1 MRSAANHT
9 FTVSLSAA
17 SGKSVTVDYATSDG
31 TATAGA
37 DYTAISATTLTFA
50 AGQTSKTFTVGVL
63 ADSTDEADET
73 VTLTL
78 SNASNASISDAT
90 GTLTITDDDA
100 APSLSIN
107 DVTASD
113 ESAANHTFTVSLSAA
128 SGKSVTVDYATS
140 DGTATAG
147 ADYTAIS
154 ATTLTFAAG
163 QTSKT
168 FTVGVLADSTD
179 EANETVTLTLSSAS
193 NASISDA
200 TGTLTITDDDAA
212 PSLSIND
219 VTASDESAANH
230 TFTVSLSA
238 ASGKSVTVDYATS
251 DGTATAGA
259 DYTAIS
265 ATTLTF
271 AAGQT
276 SKTFTVGVL
285 ADSTDEAMRR

>member
-1 MRSAANHT
+1 MLFRS
-9 FTVSLSAA
+9 
-17 SGKSVTVDYATSDG
+17 GE
-31 TATAGA
+31 
-37 DYTAISATTLTFA
+37 
-50 AGQTSKTFTVGVL
+50 TSKTFPVGVL
-63 ADSTDEADET
+63 VDSTDEADET

-107 DVTASD
+107 DVSVAEVYNVNTTA
-113 ESAANHTFTVSLSAA
+113 TFTVSLSAP

-163 QTSKT
+163 ETSKT
-168 FTVGVLADSTD
+168 FPVGVLVDSTD
-179 EANETVTLTLSSAS
+179 EADETVTLTLSNAS

-212 PSLSIND
+212 PSLSIDD
-219 VTASDESAANH
+219 VTASNENAENH
-230 TFTVSLSA
+230 TFTV
-238 ASGKSVTVDYATS
+238 
-251 DGTATAGA
+251 
-259 DYTAIS
+259 
-265 ATTLTF
+265 
-271 AAGQT
+271 
-276 SKTFTVGVL
+276 
-285 ADSTDEAMRR
+285 

>member
-1 MRSAANHT
+1 MRHQMEQRLQGS
-9 FTVSLSAA
+9 
-17 SGKSVTVDYATSDG
+17 
-31 TATAGA
+31 
-37 DYTAISATTLTFA
+37 
-50 AGQTSKTFTVGVL
+50 
-63 ADSTDEADET
+63 
-73 VTLTL
+73 
-78 SNASNASISDAT
+78 
-90 GTLTITDDDA
+90 
-100 APSLSIN
+100 
-107 DVTASD
+107 
-113 ESAANHTFTVSLSAA
+113 
-128 SGKSVTVDYATS
+128 
-140 DGTATAG
+140 
-147 ADYTAIS
+147 DYTAIS

-251 DGTATAGA
+251 DGTATAGFRLYGNKCDDPDLCCRA
-259 DYTAIS
+259 NLKDIHCWS
-265 ATTLTF
+265 
-271 AAGQT
+271 
-276 SKTFTVGVL
+276 VGG
-285 ADSTDEAMRR
+285 